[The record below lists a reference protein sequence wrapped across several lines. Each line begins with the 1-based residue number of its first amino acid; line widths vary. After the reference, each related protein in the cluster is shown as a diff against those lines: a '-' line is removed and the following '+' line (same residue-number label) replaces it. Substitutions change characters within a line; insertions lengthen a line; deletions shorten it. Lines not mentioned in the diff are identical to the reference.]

1 MGQGTLRWT
10 LIHPNNA
17 LQYLAHEPFNCIMW
31 SFGLFE
37 ILGILNF
44 LSIEWHIIAY
54 LKGDIPPSGLS
65 TLSRT
70 HKVSSLRTTSYIEID
85 HVELTLS
92 TYVCKEVLQTL
103 FPRKQQCVHDVDV
116 QAKVF
121 SNTLYLLL
129 FVTIVFVIAVI
140 IRECGRCGSWG
151 KRVLADTFW
160 LSPATLY
167 SIQHCSASPIVD
179 NWWSSWS
186 SLLPVIIISINLNHC
201 YQ

>member
-1 MGQGTLRWT
+1 MPQISLRIPPKAPSWVKVP
-10 LIHPNNA
+10 LNA
-17 LQYLAHEPFNCIMW
+17 LQCLAHEPFNCTMW
-31 SFGLFE
+31 SLGLFE

-44 LSIEWHIIAY
+44 LSIECHIIAY
-54 LKGDIPPSGLS
+54 LKGDILPSSLS

-70 HKVSSLRTTSYIEID
+70 HKVSSLRKTSYIEIVAGGA
-85 HVELTLS
+85 HLVNICVQRS
-92 TYVCKEVLQTL
+92 FANYFSSQTAMCTWCRRSGKSI
-103 FPRKQQCVHDVDV
+103 FRHIIFTVM
-116 QAKVF
+116 
-121 SNTLYLLL
+121 
-129 FVTIVFVIAVI
+129 IVVVIAVI

-186 SLLPVIIISINLNHC
+186 SLLPVIIIND
-201 YQ
+201 